1 MEKIKQNAFVKK
13 VGFNR
18 IILVLVML
26 VMYLS
31 FGLLTGGKFFG
42 MSRIMDTM
50 NYVYFL

>member
-31 FGLLTGGKFFG
+31 FGLLTGRK
-42 MSRIMDTM
+42 SSLECPVSWTQ
-50 NYVYFL
+50 

>member
-18 IILVLVML
+18 IILILVML
-26 VMYLS
+26 VMYLA

-42 MSRIMDTM
+42 TSRIMDTM
-50 NYVYFL
+50 NYV